1 MTGYSPID
9 FFRRFEA
16 QMKAHMLQASKGFG
30 FCSYATTQ
38 AATMAIKGMNGATL
52 GTNDIGPWQ
61 PPWHQGFD
69 TKQGKFLKVTIK
81 KGEEQCPGKIRS
93 MSDGKTLEWIH
104 DLPQPVPGY
113 PAQSDGKLNESMICH
128 SRFSRFLARIQ
139 QQVQSWRRLCA
150 ERAGPRLGS
159 CPQASVS
166 HGSWESLSGSDG
178 RCNHTSYCWSETR
191 SWSHDHRSRQRQTMN
206 REISNLETRKKYR
219 TTGLG
224 LFRFGR
230 SNRDIL
236 HTNLWRL
243 NPPRRIALDPARCP
257 AHRCDGC
264 RLFDPGASCF
274 QGSAGQGAKSGSQ
287 LAKFWSHWYHMV
299 LDYIRI

>member
-1 MTGYSPID
+1 
-9 FFRRFEA
+9 
-16 QMKAHMLQASKGFG
+16 MKAHMLQASKGFG

-38 AATMAIKGMNGATL
+38 AATMAIKGMNGASL

-93 MSDGKTLEWIH
+93 MSDGKTLE
-104 DLPQPVPGY
+104 
-113 PAQSDGKLNESMICH
+113 SMICH
-128 SRFSRFLARIQ
+128 SRFLAIQ

-150 ERAGPRLGS
+150 KRAGPRLGS

-178 RCNHTSYCWSETR
+178 RYNHTSYCWSETR

-219 TTGLG
+219 KIRLG
-224 LFRFGR
+224 LFRLGR
-230 SNRDIL
+230 SNSDIL

-274 QGSAGQGAKSGSQ
+274 QGSAGQGAKSG
-287 LAKFWSHWYHMV
+287 L
-299 LDYIRI
+299 